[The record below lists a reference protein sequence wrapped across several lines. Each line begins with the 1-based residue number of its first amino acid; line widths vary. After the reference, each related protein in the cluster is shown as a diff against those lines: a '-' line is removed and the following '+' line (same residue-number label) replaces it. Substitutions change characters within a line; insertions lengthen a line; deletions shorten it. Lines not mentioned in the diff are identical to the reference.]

1 MTKKNQSHHFCQLSS
16 IQKPA
21 PPEGATTGILRGPR
35 LSHQCNHPTNDPI
48 DMNDWSNL
56 GDILRTTRE
65 SLGWSIEDVSEQ
77 TRISQS
83 TLQKLE
89 KNDYSGFPSHSYA
102 RNFLGRY
109 CDYLDIDAVE
119 CLTHFATGS
128 VLQTP
133 ESGGCVNTPLV
144 TARPGPRRR
153 DEDKD
158 PEVAKSTSRR
168 SAQQPLMVFGVTSFL
183 ITCSIFAFMKLS
195 ETHEEEV
202 SATVQDS
209 ADALGA
215 IGGASLQSPT
225 GPDLSEVPRA
235 LLVVPEKESPLVAG
249 ERGRALGIQ
258 NLSASSSPSAGTR
271 IDFSLDSPPPR
282 AVIVEE

>member
-1 MTKKNQSHHFCQLSS
+1 
-16 IQKPA
+16 
-21 PPEGATTGILRGPR
+21 
-35 LSHQCNHPTNDPI
+35 
-48 DMNDWSNL
+48 MNDWSNL

-128 VLQTP
+128 VLQNP
-133 ESGGCVNTPLV
+133 ESGDCVNTPLV

-195 ETHEEEV
+195 ETHE
-202 SATVQDS
+202 
-209 ADALGA
+209 
-215 IGGASLQSPT
+215 GASLQSPT

>member
-1 MTKKNQSHHFCQLSS
+1 M
-16 IQKPA
+16 
-21 PPEGATTGILRGPR
+21 GILRGPR
-35 LSHQCNHPTNDPI
+35 LSPQRNHPTNNPI

-128 VLQTP
+128 VLQNP
-133 ESGGCVNTPLV
+133 ESGDCVDIPLIA
-144 TARPGPRRR
+144 TRPGPRRK
-153 DEDKD
+153 DEDRG
-158 PEVAKSTSRR
+158 PEIAKSTSRR

-195 ETHEEEV
+195 ETHEEEI

>member
-1 MTKKNQSHHFCQLSS
+1 MS
-16 IQKPA
+16 
-21 PPEGATTGILRGPR
+21 
-35 LSHQCNHPTNDPI
+35 
-48 DMNDWSNL
+48 DWSNL

-65 SLGWSIEDVSEQ
+65 SLGWSIEDVSQQ

-83 TLQKLE
+83 TLHKLE
-89 KNDYSGFPSHSYA
+89 KNDYSGFPSHVYA

-109 CDYLDIDAVE
+109 CDYLEIDAVD
-119 CLTHFATGS
+119 CLTHFATDS
-128 VLQTP
+128 VLKNP
-133 ESGGCVNTPLV
+133 GNNESANIPLI
-144 TARPGPRRR
+144 TAGPGPRRK
-153 DEDKD
+153 EEGEG
-158 PEVAKSTSRR
+158 PEKVKSTLPE
-168 SAQQPLMVFGVTSFL
+168 SAQQPLMVFCITSFL

-195 ETHEEEV
+195 ETHEKEG
-202 SATVQDS
+202 SATIQDS

-215 IGGASLQSPT
+215 IGGASLQSPV

-258 NLSASSSPSAGTR
+258 NLSASSSPVAGAR
-271 IDFSLDSPPPR
+271 IDFSLDNPPPR